1 MAGKL
6 WDKGYE
12 PDKMIEE
19 YTVGDDRELDMR
31 LARYDVEGSL
41 AHIAMLETIG
51 LLTAEELEKLT
62 AGLKEIAA
70 EIEAG
75 RFEIEPGTE
84 DVHSQVELMLT
95 RRLGDAGK
103 KIHSGR
109 SRNDQVLV
117 DLKLF
122 LRDELRQVADAVK
135 RVFDRLQEQSEKY
148 KEVLMPGY
156 THLQIAMPSS
166 FGLWFGA
173 YAETLAD
180 DMRLV
185 AAAWHIANQNPLG
198 SAAGYGSS
206 FPLDRTMTTRL
217 MGFEELHY
225 NVVAAQMS
233 RGKSERAAAAAIAA
247 VAATIGRLAMDVCL
261 FMSQNFG
268 FVSLPDEL
276 TTGSSIMPHKKNPD
290 VFEIMRGRCN
300 RLQSVPN
307 EIALLTTNL
316 PVGYHRDLQLLKDIL
331 FPATTEIKRTLVDVR
346 LHACAHPRQRAHPRR
361 QKIRLS
367 VHGGGRQP
375 DGAGGHA
382 LPRSLQAGGHGRPK
396 GRIHAHTRGAPHPR
410 RQHRQPLHGPD
421 PPQDGA
427 RDAGVR
433 VGAARADNRRGG
445 EKQARTGNR
454 RGGEMQARCGQQAR
468 MFGRSE

>member
-156 THLQIAMPSS
+156 THWQIAMPSS

-173 YAETLAD
+173 YAESLVD
-180 DMRLV
+180 DTEMMHAPYR
-185 AAAWHIANQNPLG
+185 ICNKNPLG

-206 FPLDRTMTTRL
+206 FPLNRTMTTRL
-217 MGFEELHY
+217 LSFDTLSF
-225 NVVAAQMS
+225 NVVYAQMG
-233 RGKSERAAAAAIAA
+233 RGKTERILAQAMSS
-247 VAATIGRLAMDVCL
+247 VAATLARLAMDNTMFL
-261 FMSQNFG
+261 NQNFN
-268 FVSLPDEL
+268 FISYPAEL

-290 VFEIMRGRCN
+290 VWELIRGKCN
-300 RLQSVPN
+300 LIQGLPN
-307 EIALLTTNL
+307 QIAMMTTNL
-316 PVGYHRDLQLLKDIL
+316 PLGYNRDLQLLKEIL
-331 FPATTEIKRTLVDVR
+331 FPAIADLRSCLQM
-346 LHACAHPRQRAHPRR
+346 AHYMLEN
-361 QKIRLS
+361 IS
-367 VHGGGRQP
+367 VQTDILNDPKYDYLFSVEVVNNLALNGTPFREAYKKVGL
-375 DGAGGHA
+375 DIEAGNF
-382 LPRSLQAGGHGRPK
+382 K
-396 GRIHAHTRGAPHPR
+396 APHTVHHTHEGSIGNLCND
-410 RQHRQPLHGPD
+410 QIAKLM
-421 PPQDGA
+421 
-427 RDAGVR
+427 DAQLEQFHFER
-433 VGAARADNRRGG
+433 V
-445 EKQARTGNR
+445 EQA
-454 RGGEMQARCGQQAR
+454 EA
-468 MFGRSE
+468 ELVK